1 MKNFILFIAAI
12 LCIIMASCSSGNEPK
27 LINPTSTEFTTG
39 EIAKYVEIVDQPSEL
54 SFAVR
59 EGSIETL
66 QARTEMQPSA
76 SNRGLLP

>member
-1 MKNFILFIAAI
+1 MKNIYLFIAAI
-12 LCIIMASCSSGNEPK
+12 FCAIMTSCSSGNEPK

-39 EIAKYVEIVDQPSEL
+39 EIAKHVEIVDQASEL

-66 QARTEMQPSA
+66 QTRVRMQPPGSPR
-76 SNRGLLP
+76 SLLP